1 MKDPYKTLM
10 IARVVALAL
19 IWLAG
24 LLLVLRS
31 IWRLP

>member
-10 IARVVALAL
+10 IARVVALVL